1 MFMEALGIG
10 PGVKL
15 AHAEAAVR
23 RCGDLVGLGIDEG
36 TDRYSGPLE
45 CMDDRSELVDSTHD
59 IQSTFCRDL
68 ITTLEDKHGH
78 LRLKLDGDP
87 EHLRGGRHLHVQSR
101 SGQIL
106 ELHEIIVLNMAT
118 ILTEVER
125 DPMGAAQL
133 CLNGSPGGVGFPGP
147 SGLANGGDMID
158 VDTEIWHESGI
169 QAWNHSVALEE
180 DHAGS
185 STPVISSTGRPR
197 DGYTSRGCISF
208 FWCMKSRFMEEF
220 ARRHGQLRD
229 DLLTQGDR
237 VVSHAMH
244 AIESFF
250 GNDLEKAGSVI
261 EADRVIDRA
270 DIEIERAS
278 IKLLMLSPTEEY
290 DIRSVFTIVKINNE
304 FERIADCGVNIAE
317 ATSAHDGDAPRS
329 GTFEVMAN
337 SVIGMVRD
345 ANLALRNR
353 DTALAQRVLDFDD
366 TIDRFRTEVVRLV
379 QAAVQDGTMPLEE
392 ALCLLNVN
400 RALERMAD
408 HCTNISEQLIYLESG
423 KIVRHLSSG
432 WTQPEEPEKS

>member
-1 MFMEALGIG
+1 VYGQAIG
-10 PGVKL
+10 RVYF
-15 AHAEAAVR
+15 ARSHHVS
-23 RCGDLVGLGIDEG
+23 LV
-36 TDRYSGPLE
+36 
-45 CMDDRSELVDSTHD
+45 SEKP
-59 IQSTFCRDL
+59 I
-68 ITTLEDKHGH
+68 
-78 LRLKLDGDP
+78 
-87 EHLRGGRHLHVQSR
+87 
-101 SGQIL
+101 
-106 ELHEIIVLNMAT
+106 
-118 ILTEVER
+118 
-125 DPMGAAQL
+125 
-133 CLNGSPGGVGFPGP
+133 
-147 SGLANGGDMID
+147 
-158 VDTEIWHESGI
+158 
-169 QAWNHSVALEE
+169 
-180 DHAGS
+180 
-185 STPVISSTGRPR
+185 
-197 DGYTSRGCISF
+197 
-208 FWCMKSRFMEEF
+208 MEEF
-220 ARRHGQLRD
+220 SRRHGQLRD

-237 VVSHAMH
+237 VVSHAML

-250 GNDLEKAGSVI
+250 GNIPEKARAAI

-278 IKLLMLSPTEEY
+278 IKLLMLSPTAEY

-304 FERIADCGVNIAE
+304 LERIADCGVNIAE
-317 ATSAHDGDAPRS
+317 ATCAHDGDAPRS

-353 DTALAQRVLDFDD
+353 DTGLAQRVLDFDD

-379 QAAVQDGTMPLEE
+379 QAAVQDGTMPLDE